1 MVFPYPALV
10 LEYFNEKFNT
20 CVHTLGRVYND
31 FEDINENEEFK
42 VPETGFDIYE
52 TENLSSFLSFVNGPL
67 VNDEGCIVYVIT
79 NSNSQ
84 KFSGNFKLDR
94 INPFETKH
102 ILFGEQIPDLSK
114 F

>member
-42 VPETGFDIYE
+42 VPETGFDIYNRWN
-52 TENLSSFLSFVNGPL
+52 T
-67 VNDEGCIVYVIT
+67 
-79 NSNSQ
+79 
-84 KFSGNFKLDR
+84 
-94 INPFETKH
+94 
-102 ILFGEQIPDLSK
+102 
-114 F
+114 